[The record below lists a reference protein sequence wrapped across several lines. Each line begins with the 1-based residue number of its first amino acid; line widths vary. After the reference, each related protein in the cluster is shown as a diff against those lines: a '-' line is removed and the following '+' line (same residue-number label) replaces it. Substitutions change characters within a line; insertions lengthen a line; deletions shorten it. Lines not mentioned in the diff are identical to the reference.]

1 MTLMELM
8 EEIRLDSTNIYS
20 VSYDPR
26 REILIVRFRNNT
38 RYRYFDVPESV
49 FQDLLDAESHGKFFH
64 KNIRNVFVFEK
75 MGD

>member
-1 MTLMELM
+1 MTLT

-20 VSYDPR
+20 VNYDPQKKV
-26 REILIVRFRNNT
+26 LIVRFRNNT